1 MLWDRWKILYD
12 SKVELGNIDSK
23 NEVSLKNFYVEL
35 WFVIDDIFEATQWQ
49 RYKPAFWVNLDPE
62 VQNTEYRLRFRKQ
75 LQQRVYWV

>member
-1 MLWDRWKILYD
+1 MLWDRWKIVYD
-12 SKVELGNIDSK
+12 SKVELGNIDGK

-49 RYKPAFWVNLDPE
+49 RYKPAFWIIGAWSS
-62 VQNTEYRLRFRKQ
+62 EYKLRFRKQ

>member
-49 RYKPAFWVNLDPE
+49 RYKPAFWIIGPWSS
-62 VQNTEYRLRFRKQ
+62 EYRI
-75 LQQRVYWV
+75 